1 MRMCDFILCDEQAR
15 KKQELLDKK
24 AQSKALLEEELNSI
38 KPASKQPAAKITQAH
53 IQNAS
58 HKSRPD
64 GLGWLQLVL
73 YPGRADKT
81 RALPMQGRRGERGRA
96 NSGNIIAYCD
106 SASDVENEKRQLASV
121 CKVKESVTHI
131 EKPLEENINRI
142 QVEGDEARSVEEA
155 IAVLSVK
162 DPDVDR
168 HPEKRLK
175 AAYTAFEEANMPRI
189 KSENPTLR
197 LSQLK
202 QILRKDWMKSPEN
215 PLNQRFSS

>member
-1 MRMCDFILCDEQAR
+1 MQP
-15 KKQELLDKK
+15 QTT
-24 AQSKALLEEELNSI
+24 
-38 KPASKQPAAKITQAH
+38 KQPRIHTHTSCSNTHAH
-53 IQNAS
+53 TSNAVRDS
-58 HKSRPD
+58 
-64 GLGWLQLVL
+64 L
-73 YPGRADKT
+73 
-81 RALPMQGRRGERGRA
+81 ALA
-96 NSGNIIAYCD
+96 VTA
-106 SASDVENEKRQLASV
+106 ENEKRQLASV
-121 CKVKESVTHI
+121 GKVKEPVTHI

-168 HPEKRLK
+168 HPEKRVK
-175 AAYTAFEEANMPRI
+175 AAYTAFEEVNMPRI

>member
-1 MRMCDFILCDEQAR
+1 MCSEEWIGTGFQVKRGDYIPMPKKFVGENSKAAAAKAR
-15 KKQELLDKK
+15 K
-24 AQSKALLEEELNSI
+24 S
-38 KPASKQPAAKITQAH
+38 AAKDQQDTKRQQQIEDELW
-53 IQNAS
+53 
-58 HKSRPD
+58 KD
-64 GLGWLQLVL
+64 D
-73 YPGRADKT
+73 DKQI
-81 RALPMQGRRGERGRA
+81 LKKQQKK
-96 NSGNIIAYCD
+96 
-106 SASDVENEKRQLASV
+106 VENEKRQLASV
-121 CKVKESVTHI
+121 CKVKEPVTHI

-175 AAYTAFEEANMPRI
+175 AAYTAFEEVNMPRI